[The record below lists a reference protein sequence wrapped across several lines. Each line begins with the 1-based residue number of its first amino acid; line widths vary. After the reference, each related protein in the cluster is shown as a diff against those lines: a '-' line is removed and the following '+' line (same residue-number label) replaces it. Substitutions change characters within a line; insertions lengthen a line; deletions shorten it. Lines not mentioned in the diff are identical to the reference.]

1 MADRVDE
8 ESKELRYKV
17 TKSLKTGSKAKGK
30 FSSLIVSE
38 MNELNINI
46 LQTPPRS
53 KVRRIIGV
61 FYILISVL
69 WLVMRIVSKE
79 PVTNRATFSFF
90 DIIYTFFFGLAGIVF
105 IIDGSGISISTW
117 FGEAY
122 IKIDARQIYIKKSVF
137 SKEWILL
144 WSEVERVEYS
154 VIGIKFR
161 LADRSFRELNYNNMD
176 YGHIQEIK
184 QMIKSIA
191 EEKNIVVI

>member
-1 MADRVDE
+1 
-8 ESKELRYKV
+8 
-17 TKSLKTGSKAKGK
+17 
-30 FSSLIVSE
+30 

-46 LQTPPRS
+46 LQTPSRS

-79 PVTNRATFSFF
+79 PVTNRATVSLF

-105 IIDGSGISISTW
+105 IIDGSGISISRW

-191 EEKNIVVI
+191 AEKNIVVI